1 MSRSSVRIGSPAPV
15 KTHKTACRLFCGFS
29 FCAKAQPMLSR
40 DALWPYEHCTE
51 HFHKGLFAFEAEL
64 HTRRYISY
72 QPSAAD
78 HSASRK
84 PTSTKSS
91 ATIKGR
97 FTSIPYSPNKMYCSI
112 VRHSRQLVLQRHA
125 FVQQTACVEKKRRR
139 RQAAFF
145 SCQARSS
152 SAFGFFL
159 DVAQRIGHAMLI
171 QPCLGT
177 LAGGTFR
184 IPDQNHFLHPFF
196 LSTACQYR

>member
-15 KTHKTACRLFCGFS
+15 RKTHKTACRLFYGFS

-40 DALWPYEHCTE
+40 DALWSYDHCTE

-97 FTSIPYSPNKMYCSI
+97 FTSIPYSPNKMYCSLSVI
-112 VRHSRQLVLQRHA
+112 PGSLSFSAMPLYSRPLVL
-125 FVQQTACVEKKRRR
+125 KKRRR
-139 RQAAFF
+139 GRPLF

-152 SAFGFFL
+152 SAFGFSSL
-159 DVAQRIGHAMLI
+159 MSRSV
-171 QPCLGT
+171 
-177 LAGGTFR
+177 
-184 IPDQNHFLHPFF
+184 
-196 LSTACQYR
+196 